1 MAQGRNS
8 ILSKDISSH
17 QGSSNSSKEEEAK
30 MNIRVKGGPN
40 HLKNRCCSSWG
51 TTRGYYNSMN
61 INYQTWKLSSLIL
74 KCFRRMLMPR

>member
-1 MAQGRNS
+1 MAQGSDN

-17 QGSSNSSKEEEAK
+17 QGSSSNNKEEEAE
-30 MNIRVKGGPN
+30 MNIRVKEGPN

-61 INYQTWKLSSLIL
+61 INYKTWKLSSLIL
-74 KCFRRMLMPR
+74 KFLRRTLVPR